1 MFCGW
6 NRREGIFVSL
16 KSRTTEHSKENIPR
30 SKKEA
35 IRKHFFTRIAKY
47 LKDNIHNSLNFSLKY
62 TRTVYIYL
70 DIIHSTKIT
79 SKLELTPNYWKSLLT
94 GSFPQFSRVRVF
106 DHPVPNPHREF
117 PMSSITKG
125 KEIDATTDSL
135 TSAARWSGFYWNLFL
150 SLSCIHHH

>member
-6 NRREGIFVSL
+6 NRREGVFVSL

-35 IRKHFFTRIAKY
+35 IRKHFFTRVAKY
-47 LKDNIHNSLNFSLKY
+47 LKDNIHNSLNFSRKY
-62 TRTVYIYL
+62 ARTVYISL
-70 DIIHSTKIT
+70 DIIYSTKFT

-106 DHPVPNPHREF
+106 DLPVPNPHREF
-117 PMSSITKG
+117 PMSSITKE
-125 KEIDATTDSL
+125 KEMDATTDSL
-135 TSAARWSGFYWNLFL
+135 TSAAR
-150 SLSCIHHH
+150 